1 MRSASLL
8 LACWVGVSDA
18 CTGTSKQKWCTEEYY
33 TNSDEKYIA
42 RTPPSSASQAPCGA
56 KTTCIAPALQSWQET
71 AIVDEF
77 NKYRA
82 HHGACPLKYNAAV
95 GDWVKSTAGFALT
108 CSGTMK
114 HNHDPNYGETI
125 ATVFSM
131 NALNV
136 FDPGEAANHWYCHEE
151 GCYTN
156 YDSNDFV
163 PGLGHFTQTVW
174 RGTTEVGC
182 AMCQKPQGPGTLV
195 FVFCGFTAPGNVGHQ
210 FVANV
215 KRAGTPVPSTC
226 SAGSV
231 TPPGPGV
238 GATPAPG
245 GPATP
250 GGQSPAGQSPAV
262 GPEPA
267 STSSSSGSNGF
278 TTFVLVMF
286 VLYLL
291 GGAATAGIFVYFYLK
306 QTKGSSGP
314 EKTDPELMLETSLVP
329 A

>member
-1 MRSASLL
+1 MRASLL

-33 TNSDEKYIA
+33 TSSNEKYIA
-42 RTPPSSASQAPCGA
+42 RVPPPSASQSPCGTKGA
-56 KTTCIAPALQSWQET
+56 CVAPALQSWQET

-82 HHGACPLKYNAAV
+82 HHGACPLKYKAAV
-95 GDWVKSTAGFALT
+95 GDWVKSTAGFAST
-108 CSGTMK
+108 CGGIMK
-114 HNHDPNYGETI
+114 HNHDPGYGETI

-131 NALNV
+131 KGLNV

-156 YDSNDFV
+156 YESNDFV
-163 PGLGHFTQTVW
+163 SGLGHFTQTVW

-182 AMCQKPQGPGTLV
+182 AMCQKPQGPGVLV
-195 FVFCGFTAPGNVGHQ
+195 YVFCGFTAPGNVGHQ

-215 KRAGTPVPSTC
+215 KRAGTPVPDTC
-226 SAGSV
+226 SAS
-231 TPPGPGV
+231 
-238 GATPAPG
+238 
-245 GPATP
+245 PATP
-250 GGQSPAGQSPAV
+250 GAQATAAPGGIASPGVTAPVAPPPS
-262 GPEPA
+262 
-267 STSSSSGSNGF
+267 STSGSNAF

-286 VLYLL
+286 ILYLV
-291 GGAATAGIFVYFYLK
+291 GGAATAGIFLYFYLK
-306 QTKGSSGP
+306 QTKGSRP
-314 EKTDPELMLETSLVP
+314 EKTDPEQMLETSLVP